1 MDYKSQMI
9 IIIKIRINM
18 KFKRFISLKK
28 KSIKVFRNNTYSVQ
42 ILWVKTDKSMKKT
55 ENSFINSCMSTKKL
69 LKIIKNKF

>member
-1 MDYKSQMI
+1 MDYRSQMI
-9 IIIKIRINM
+9 IIIKIRIKM

-42 ILWVKTDKSMKKT
+42 ILWVKIDKSMKKI
-55 ENSFINSCMSTKKL
+55 ENSFIDSCMNTKKL

>member
-9 IIIKIRINM
+9 IIIKIRIKM

-42 ILWVKTDKSMKKT
+42 ILWVKIDKSMKKI
-55 ENSFINSCMSTKKL
+55 ENSFIDSCMNTKKL

>member
-42 ILWVKTDKSMKKT
+42 ILWVKTDKSMKKID
-55 ENSFINSCMSTKKL
+55 NSFINSCMSTKKL